1 MAKPVRGAVSHGWR
15 VRLRDLRTGEEREA
29 AAADVPP
36 GAVAARDGGVTW
48 VWFRGETYRLSPARP
63 RRLARAGEETPSLE
77 APMPGRIAAVRTAAR
92 ASVSKGDVLV
102 IVEAMKMEHAVRAP
116 RDGVVER
123 VLVSEGQMVG
133 LGDILVEMA

>member
-1 MAKPVRGAVSHGWR
+1 

-29 AAADVPP
+29 AAAEVPP
-36 GAVAARDGGVTW
+36 GAVAARDGDVAW

-63 RRLARAGEETPSLE
+63 RRPARGGEATPSLE
-77 APMPGRIAAVRTAAR
+77 APMPGRIVAVHAAAR

-102 IVEAMKMEHAVRAP
+102 VVEAMKMEHAVLAP
-116 RDGVVER
+116 KDGVVGR